1 MKTVQG
7 IYKEGQVKLIEAL
20 DIEDQQ
26 PVLVIIPSI
35 PRETGIDPSRNNR
48 INEAKRAARNRI
60 KARAIK

>member
-60 KARAIK
+60 KERAKK